1 MTTPSPYRISQVSVV
16 VKSSLVLIVLKRR
29 LALYVYLYSYVLARI
44 QHWCWQVQQNEE
56 QTLEHLLKAGDKE
69 RAAAAKKQTSDLKKA
84 EKRRAEVDRAFVKL
98 YEDWAAERI
107 TEYNFIMLSQKYQTE
122 QEELEEKIQ
131 TLKSDMNT
139 VKETAENAEKW
150 IELIKNVGYP
160 KELNAELLNTL
171 IEKILIH
178 EATKDEFGTRNQDIE
193 IIYRFVGKID

>member
-1 MTTPSPYRISQVSVV
+1 M
-16 VKSSLVLIVLKRR
+16 
-29 LALYVYLYSYVLARI
+29 
-44 QHWCWQVQQNEE
+44 QQNEE

-69 RAAAAKKQTSDLKKA
+69 RAATAKKQTSDLKKA

-107 TEYNFIMLSQKYQTE
+107 TEYNFNMLSQKYQTE

-131 TLKSDMNT
+131 TLKTNMNT
-139 VKETAENAEKW
+139 VRETAENAEKW
-150 IELIKNVGYP
+150 IELIKKVGYP

>member
-1 MTTPSPYRISQVSVV
+1 MPRY
-16 VKSSLVLIVLKRR
+16 K
-29 LALYVYLYSYVLARI
+29 YLYSYVLARI
-44 QHWCWQVQQNEE
+44 QHWCRQVQQNEE

-69 RAAAAKKQTSDLKKA
+69 RTAAAKKQTSDLKKA

-107 TEYNFIMLSQKYQTE
+107 TEYNYNMLSQKYQAE
-122 QEELEEKIQ
+122 QEELEQKIQ
-131 TLKSDMNT
+131 TLKTDMNT

-150 IELIKNVGYP
+150 IELIKKIGYP